1 MTERKKNILGKL
13 LISAFFVVA
22 GAGVLSLE
30 TGVSTAAE
38 EVKPAAYALAYREY
52 TIESYTPSMTVKDP
66 FGNVVETAD
75 GTFTPLRAGDYTLF
89 SAGKTTVLR
98 VFATIPE
105 TMYNYEYAFEEEYK
119 TGEMISFPFVTVS
132 SAVQNKIDCDIYI
145 EYEGRIEEVL
155 PEGQDTYQ
163 PARAGSYAV
172 VYAYEDIFGYISTS
186 ANYFEVKDA
195 PVIGYLPPETLS
207 LGKRIQLEK
216 IYAYNGE
223 ESVEANLEVVSPSAQ
238 QVDISSGAF
247 LADEMGTYI
256 YVVTAEI
263 GGETVEERYEIP
275 CDIFTHDLFDPTT
288 LAQAPVSGFALPE
301 ICRKT
306 GDGVLLEATGTGGKY
321 TYNSV
326 IDLNSISRDTNLLSF
341 FPYSA
346 DGIGHVEDLQII
358 FTDIYDKD
366 NSVGIQFKCS
376 PFHDN
381 LTYVT
386 AFHNGRHYAFDN
398 ANWIYTGVNGPVLI
412 GDQYF
417 FAGLMRN
424 HYSMQMK
431 GDDGLEVYS
440 LTLDYP
446 NRQVVLDLTSEGE
459 GRYALMDFDNPV
471 WCGGAEYVWDGFTTG
486 EVYMTVE
493 FGTVVGKSA
502 AVIVTEVA
510 GQSLSGTEVNDELP
524 PSLVID
530 IEDEYKSAMPYGVK
544 GVSYAIPAARA
555 HDTISG
561 EAEVRVSLSV
571 NGQNVP
577 YQGGE
582 FVPDKAG
589 RYEVTY
595 EAEDLRGN
603 RAKRT
608 LVFEVYETRPETE
621 IGIGKYDKPI
631 PGKYFKIPEVT
642 VSGASG
648 NCVVKTEIEYHGSRI
663 EADRKGKIFVDK
675 VGEIKLHV
683 EVFDWL
689 GQRVTDTLTIPV
701 TSDEMRIGVAERYG
715 SVQKGRTLVF
725 PDAEVYDFDGRGNSD
740 VVQKIFVNGRALEG
754 NEYTVQDGD
763 AALEIRYEVTCA
775 GKTAE
780 YSYTASVYDGLE
792 DIFRTDGTYSVAGGH
807 DDEIH
812 FAFEK
817 DGYFELINAV
827 SHNALRLSFSVPVYG
842 FDYMDV
848 YLADSANSEISVF
861 VRFTEYSR
869 TQVRMQ
875 LNGKGD
881 YYLLDGSLSANV
893 LFSFFYDCER
903 LIFKRPV
910 NEKVIFKI
918 DECVNG
924 DAFNGFISGGA
935 YLKVCVGGVKSRSV
949 VRLAGVSNETFV
961 TNLLTG
967 RDSVQPVIS
976 TYTEKE
982 FVNQAFGGT
991 YMVEPARAYDVV
1003 QGTFD
1008 VRTTVTAPDG
1018 RKLCDAQILKEN
1030 FFFKADQYGTYKVV
1044 YETFDNTYTIKSVK
1058 TLSVEVKDET
1068 APEISLSG
1076 EVNAEAALGD
1086 IFTVTGA
1093 TATDNVDT
1101 ELDVKII
1108 IYDPQYR
1115 NKVVQAGE
1123 IYRFTYKGV
1132 YKIVWLA
1139 TDDSGNTGRE
1149 VRYIEVK

>member
-1 MTERKKNILGKL
+1 M
-13 LISAFFVVA
+13 
-22 GAGVLSLE
+22 
-30 TGVSTAAE
+30 
-38 EVKPAAYALAYREY
+38 
-52 TIESYTPSMTVKDP
+52 
-66 FGNVVETAD
+66 
-75 GTFTPLRAGDYTLF
+75 
-89 SAGKTTVLR
+89 
-98 VFATIPE
+98 
-105 TMYNYEYAFEEEYK
+105 
-119 TGEMISFPFVTVS
+119 
-132 SAVQNKIDCDIYI
+132 
-145 EYEGRIEEVL
+145 
-155 PEGQDTYQ
+155 
-163 PARAGSYAV
+163 
-172 VYAYEDIFGYISTS
+172 
-186 ANYFEVKDA
+186 
-195 PVIGYLPPETLS
+195 
-207 LGKRIQLEK
+207 
-216 IYAYNGE
+216 
-223 ESVEANLEVVSPSAQ
+223 
-238 QVDISSGAF
+238 
-247 LADEMGTYI
+247 
-256 YVVTAEI
+256 
-263 GGETVEERYEIP
+263 
-275 CDIFTHDLFDPTT
+275 
-288 LAQAPVSGFALPE
+288 
-301 ICRKT
+301 
-306 GDGVLLEATGTGGKY
+306 
-321 TYNSV
+321 
-326 IDLNSISRDTNLLSF
+326 
-341 FPYSA
+341 
-346 DGIGHVEDLQII
+346 
-358 FTDIYDKD
+358 
-366 NSVGIQFKCS
+366 
-376 PFHDN
+376 
-381 LTYVT
+381 
-386 AFHNGRHYAFDN
+386 
-398 ANWIYTGVNGPVLI
+398 
-412 GDQYF
+412 
-417 FAGLMRN
+417 
-424 HYSMQMK
+424 
-431 GDDGLEVYS
+431 
-440 LTLDYP
+440 
-446 NRQVVLDLTSEGE
+446 
-459 GRYALMDFDNPV
+459 
-471 WCGGAEYVWDGFTTG
+471 
-486 EVYMTVE
+486 
-493 FGTVVGKSA
+493 
-502 AVIVTEVA
+502 
-510 GQSLSGTEVNDELP
+510 
-524 PSLVID
+524 
-530 IEDEYKSAMPYGVK
+530 
-544 GVSYAIPAARA
+544 
-555 HDTISG
+555 
-561 EAEVRVSLSV
+561 
-571 NGQNVP
+571 
-577 YQGGE
+577 
-582 FVPDKAG
+582 
-589 RYEVTY
+589 
-595 EAEDLRGN
+595 
-603 RAKRT
+603 
-608 LVFEVYETRPETE
+608 
-621 IGIGKYDKPI
+621 
-631 PGKYFKIPEVT
+631 
-642 VSGASG
+642 
-648 NCVVKTEIEYHGSRI
+648 
-663 EADRKGKIFVDK
+663 
-675 VGEIKLHV
+675 GEIKLHV

-689 GQRVTDTLTIPV
+689 GQRETDTLTIPV

-740 VVQKIFVNGRALEG
+740 VVQKIFVNGRALEC

-775 GKTAE
+775 GKAAE

-812 FAFEK
+812 FTFEK
-817 DGYFELINAV
+817 DGCFELINAV

-848 YLADSANSEISVF
+848 YLTDSADSEISVF

-918 DECVNG
+918 DECING

-1030 FFFKADQYGTYKVV
+1030 FSFKADQYGTYKVV

-1058 TLSVEVKDET
+1058 TLSVEVKDEI

-1149 VRYIEVK
+1149 IRYIEVK